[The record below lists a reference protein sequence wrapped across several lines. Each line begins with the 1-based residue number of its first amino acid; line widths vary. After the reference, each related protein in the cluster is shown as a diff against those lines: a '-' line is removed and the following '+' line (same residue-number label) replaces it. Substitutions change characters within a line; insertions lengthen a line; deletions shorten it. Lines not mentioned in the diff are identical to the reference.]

1 MGPGLNMPIRQVKA
15 RETINVIA
23 FSRKKK
29 QGKHG
34 NKRQTCATINT
45 VPKHIPLER
54 VPAR

>member
-29 QGKHG
+29 SKGNMEISGKHV
-34 NKRQTCATINT
+34 QQSIQFQS
-45 VPKHIPLER
+45 IFL
-54 VPAR
+54 